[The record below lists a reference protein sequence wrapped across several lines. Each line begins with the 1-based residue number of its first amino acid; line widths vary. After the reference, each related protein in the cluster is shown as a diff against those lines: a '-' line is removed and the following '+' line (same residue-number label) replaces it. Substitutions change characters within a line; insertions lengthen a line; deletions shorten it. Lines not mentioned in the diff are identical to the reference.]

1 MLLKL
6 KIQEII
12 SASKWVA
19 LYIFLVSFFVLMI
32 FISPPLAFVFSM
44 FLAMI
49 IPQFWTKNTIYF
61 LFLFL
66 GVFIPL
72 FPDLGV
78 AIGGRVLNWFDLFLL
93 GFGGWNILHSFSEQN
108 KKRIDSVLIGSACF
122 LSVLFL
128 LIFRSPDQMI
138 SLRDFVSY
146 LVNFFLT
153 YYIMEDLKP
162 KQLEKFVAAILASSC
177 VITLIAFWQKLNGY
191 TFPSEVDG
199 VITYRLGV
207 PGTFDDS
214 LVLSMYAG
222 FMVILACMG
231 YVRFARYRLFFSIAI
246 LCNLLSLKL
255 ALSRN
260 GMFILGVALG
270 VFILFRFFEWI
281 KDRRKSQLIPIT
293 LVFLPILSISSL
305 YLMPK
310 DVYHRIVSVFYLF
323 SGSKN
328 EVIMYNIRST
338 LGRLENYKAA
348 VKLFLE
354 NPIEGIGLG
363 MYPHLTKFHDADGF
377 YTGLMAETGL
387 IGCMGFSFFVLG
399 VLYLIK
405 KSYPK
410 LQGESKLFYQLFISL
425 FVALMLVSFFE
436 PVFKVQII
444 TFYFFFF
451 LKNLKQEAQSYES
464 S

>member
-1 MLLKL
+1 MSLQEKFT
-6 KIQEII
+6 KIFSMSQYLG
-12 SASKWVA
+12 
-19 LYIFLVSFFVLMI
+19 LYLFLILFFVLMI
-32 FISPPLAFVFSM
+32 FVSPALALVFSL
-44 FLAMI
+44 FLALV

-78 AIGGRVLNWFDLFLL
+78 NISGRVLNWFDLFLL
-93 GFGGWNILHSFSEQN
+93 AFGGWNILHAFSENN
-108 KKRIDSVLIGSACF
+108 KQRFDSVLLGSACF
-122 LSVLFL
+122 LSVLFV

-138 SLRDFVSY
+138 SMRDFVSY

-153 YYIMEDLKP
+153 YYIMEDLSK
-162 KQLEKFVAAILASSC
+162 KQMETFVLGILSSSC
-177 VITLIAFWQKLNGY
+177 LITLIALWQKINGY
-191 TFPSEVDG
+191 TFPTEVDG

-222 FMVILACMG
+222 FMVILAGMG
-231 YVRFARYRLFFSIAI
+231 YVRFQRHRLFFTIAI
-246 LCNLLSLKL
+246 LSNLLSLKL

-260 GMFILGVALG
+260 GMFILGVALS
-270 VFILFRFFEWI
+270 VFILFCFFEWI

-293 LVFLPILSISSL
+293 IVFLPVFSILSL
-305 YLMPK
+305 YLMPR

-328 EVIMYNIRST
+328 EIIMYNIRST

-348 VKLFLE
+348 IKLFLE

-377 YTGLMAETGL
+377 YTGLLAETGL
-387 IGCMGFSFFVLG
+387 VGCLGFLCFVIGVVQLM
-399 VLYLIK
+399 K
-405 KSYPK
+405 KSYQN
-410 LQGESKLFYQLFISL
+410 LTQESLLFYQLFISL

-436 PVFKVQII
+436 PVFKIQII

-451 LKNLKQEAQSYES
+451 LKNLKQEACTDEAS
-464 S
+464 

>member
-1 MLLKL
+1 MNFK
-6 KIQEII
+6 KILNNTRWL
-12 SASKWVA
+12 S
-19 LYIFLVSFFVLMI
+19 LYAFLILFFVLLMLV
-32 FISPPLAFVFSM
+32 SPFLSLILSL
-44 FLAMI
+44 FLALI
-49 IPQFWTKNTIYF
+49 IPQLWNKKTIYF

-78 AIGGRVLNWFDLFLL
+78 KVLGRVLNWFDLFLL
-93 GFGGWNILHSFSEQN
+93 GFGAWNILHALSEKN
-108 KKRIDSVLIGSACF
+108 KKRFDSVLLGSTCF
-122 LSVLFL
+122 LTILFL
-128 LIFRSPDQMI
+128 LIFRSPDQLI
-138 SLRDFVSY
+138 SARDFVSY

-153 YYIMEDLKP
+153 YYIMEDLGKN
-162 KQLEKFVAAILASSC
+162 QMETFVIAILSSSC
-177 VITLIAFWQKLNGY
+177 LITVIAFWQKLSGY
-191 TFPSEVDG
+191 SFPSEVDG

-222 FMVILACMG
+222 FMVMLACMG
-231 YVRFARYRLFFSIAI
+231 YVRFHRHRLFFVVAI
-246 LCNLLSLKL
+246 LCNLFSLKL

-260 GMFILGVALG
+260 GMFILGVGLATFL
-270 VFILFRFFEWI
+270 LFRFFDWV
-281 KDRRKSQLIPIT
+281 KDRKKSQLIPIS
-293 LVFLPILSISSL
+293 LVFVPIFSIASL

-310 DVYHRIVSVFYLF
+310 DVYHRIISVFYLF

-348 VKLFLE
+348 IKLFLK

-377 YTGLMAETGL
+377 YTGLLAETGL
-387 IGCMGFSFFVLG
+387 IGCFGFLCFSIG
-399 VLYLIK
+399 VIYLMK
-405 KSYPK
+405 KSYSN
-410 LQGESKLFYQLFISL
+410 LTQENLLFYQLFISL

-451 LKNLKQEAQSYES
+451 LKNLKQEGLRYEPL
-464 S
+464 